1 MKIPWHRFACPWW
14 HAYDILRWNKGLKC
28 SAFIFFILQFFFF
41 SSHPFFVYNLQ
52 PGYLQ
57 IMFHIDE
64 AKQRSPWTG
73 TNNILSYSCL
83 VLGVS
88 NPVQNNVLDLEVS
101 VGAFRFLTDFL
112 MSDALLYIKLG
123 TMASNFLHHLMSQNT
138 RKNEKVNL
146 LNLTPYN
153 IDFWFFLHQS
163 FIKPFYP
170 YILLAFFLFDHF
182 DDL

>member
-1 MKIPWHRFACPWW
+1 M
-14 HAYDILRWNKGLKC
+14 
-28 SAFIFFILQFFFF
+28 
-41 SSHPFFVYNLQ
+41 
-52 PGYLQ
+52 
-57 IMFHIDE
+57 
-64 AKQRSPWTG
+64 
-73 TNNILSYSCL
+73 
-83 VLGVS
+83 LGVS

-153 IDFWFFLHQS
+153 IDFWFF
-163 FIKPFYP
+163 P
-170 YILLAFFLFDHF
+170 ILLVRFFWLGLQIRFAPKF
-182 DDL
+182 V